1 MSTNPKRPAAFL
13 DRDGTLIVEH
23 GFLSDPMGVEALPD
37 AIEAVRQLNY
47 WGFLVIGV
55 TNQSGVARGYFDE
68 QVVNA
73 VNERVIEVFARGG
86 ARIDAIYYC
95 PHYPS
100 ATAPACECRKPARGM
115 VDRALRDFD
124 IDLSQSFVAG
134 DRLCDV
140 QLGQAIGRP
149 GILLLTGYGQQEHAA
164 WTAPQLPDH
173 VADSIGEAVRWWGN
187 KHSLPMSD

>member
-1 MSTNPKRPAAFL
+1 MSTNPQRPAAFL
-13 DRDGTLIVEH
+13 DRDGTMIVEH

-47 WGFLVIGV
+47 WRYLVIGV

-73 VNERVIEVFARGG
+73 VNQRVIEVFAQGG

-100 ATAPACECRKPARGM
+100 ASTPACDCRKPARGM
-115 VDRALRDFD
+115 VDRASRDFE
-124 IDLSQSFVAG
+124 IELSRSFVAG

-140 QLGQAIGRP
+140 QLGQAIGIP
-149 GILLLTGYGQQEHAA
+149 GILLLTGYGRQELAA
-164 WTAPQLPDH
+164 WTAPIRPDH
-173 VADSIGEAVRWWGN
+173 VADSIGEAVRWWGH
-187 KHSLPMSD
+187 KQSLPMSD